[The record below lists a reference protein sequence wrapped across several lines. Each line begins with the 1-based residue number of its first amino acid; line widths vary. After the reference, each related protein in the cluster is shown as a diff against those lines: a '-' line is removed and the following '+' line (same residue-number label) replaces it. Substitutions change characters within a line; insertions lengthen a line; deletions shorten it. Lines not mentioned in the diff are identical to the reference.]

1 MRTALS
7 NGQVDAIWTPEPF
20 LTQALTQDGARTV
33 MAPGPVLGNYF
44 PNGGYAALH
53 DWTTKNP
60 GLAKR
65 FRTAINQSLVYAQTH
80 PDEIRALLPAT
91 TRNVRLAV
99 WSPLI
104 DRKQLLQLAKYA
116 KQYDVIST
124 LPNFTQ
130 LFPSDVRSGTATGLL
145 EGTVGPTA
153 TISFKSAGTKA
164 TRLDPGKYLIVVKDL
179 SKKLNFHLVG
189 PGVNKKTGTG
199 QTGTVRWSISLRPGR
214 YAYSSDTGRLRGSFR
229 VT

>member
-1 MRTALS
+1 
-7 NGQVDAIWTPEPF
+7 
-20 LTQALTQDGARTV
+20 
-33 MAPGPVLGNYF
+33 
-44 PNGGYAALH
+44 
-53 DWTTKNP
+53 
-60 GLAKR
+60 
-65 FRTAINQSLVYAQTH
+65 VYAQTH
-80 PDEIRALLPAT
+80 PDEIRALLPAA

-153 TISFKSAGTKA
+153 RIVMRSAGTNA
-164 TRLDPGKYLIVVKDL
+164 VRLDPGKYVVVVKDL

-199 QTGTVRWSISLRPGR
+199 QTGTVRWSVSLRGGK
-214 YAYSSDTGRLRGSFR
+214 YSYSSDTGGLRGSFR
-229 VT
+229 VS

>member
-1 MRTALS
+1 
-7 NGQVDAIWTPEPF
+7 
-20 LTQALTQDGARTV
+20 

-53 DWTTKNP
+53 DWTAKNP

-80 PDEIRALLPAT
+80 PDEIRALLPAA

-153 TISFKSAGTKA
+153 RIVMRSAGTNA
-164 TRLDPGKYLIVVKDL
+164 VRLDPGKYVVVVKDL

-199 QTGTVRWSISLRPGR
+199 QTGTVRWSVSLRGGK
-214 YAYSSDTGRLRGSFR
+214 YSYSSDTGGLRGSFR
-229 VT
+229 VS